1 MISYSRALRQA
12 VELTIL
18 PLRDANREI
27 VGMAAILRDVT
38 TRFEEMQRLQR
49 SPPITIL
56 QRELARLRIPA
67 TSTESLPGRPE
78 HGATGYPYLVTGGE
92 KGDMARGDRE

>member
-67 TSTESLPGRPE
+67 TSTESMPGRPE
-78 HGATGYPYLVTGGE
+78 HGATGCPTSSPVE
-92 KGDMARGDRE
+92 KKGHGAR